1 MSATH
6 DEQALAAPYVLG
18 ALEASERRAFEAHL
32 ATCPICLAEV
42 RSLQPVAD
50 ALAHAV
56 PQQTPRPELRRR
68 VLGGI
73 PGTAP
78 GVTHDRPARS
88 TTAGWLPLAAA
99 VIVSAGLG
107 VYAWTLQGRVASL
120 ETRLDSAERRAAAA
134 ERDTLEARR
143 AAGDAKVMVAV
154 LEASD
159 LVRIELAGQKPAPSA
174 TARALWSRNRGMVFS
189 TSNLP
194 PPPPG
199 SVYQVW
205 VLAKGAPISAGLLSI
220 DQAGRGLAFFQTPS
234 DIPPPTGVA
243 VSLEPSGG
251 RPQPTGDIYL
261 HGAPGP

>member
-1 MSATH
+1 MSSTH

-18 ALEASERRAFEAHL
+18 ALDSSERRAFEAHL
-32 ATCPICLAEV
+32 TTCAICLAEV

-56 PQQTPRPELRRR
+56 PQHTPRPELRSR
-68 VLGGI
+68 VLGVI
-73 PGTAP
+73 PGGAP
-78 GVTHDRPARS
+78 GVTHARPVPS
-88 TTAGWLPLAAA
+88 TTSAWLPLAAA
-99 VIVSAGLG
+99 IVVAAGLG
-107 VYAWTLQGRVASL
+107 VYAWTLQGRVSSL
-120 ETRLDSAERRAAAA
+120 ETRLASAERRAEAA

-143 AAGDAKVMVAV
+143 AANDAKVMVAV

-159 LVRIELAGQKPAPSA
+159 LVRIDLSGQKPAPSA
-174 TARALWSRNRGMVFS
+174 TARALWSRNRGMVFT
-189 TSNLP
+189 TSDLP

-199 SVYQVW
+199 RVYQVW

-243 VSLEPSGG
+243 VSLEPAGG

-261 HGAPGP
+261 HGAPGL